1 MTERTVIKEN
11 EVFLVSDD
19 RGDIGQDQ
27 EGHGLYW
34 RDTRF
39 LSRFEL
45 RIEGTNPVLLS
56 AAGEHSFM
64 NNFQFANSAFTSR
77 EGRIVPARTISIRR
91 NRFIRDGLHERVGL
105 FNYNAYTVT
114 LRLSITLA
122 SDFRDMFDVRG
133 YTVRPRHG
141 QLGPP
146 IVEDGVVALPYVGL
160 DSVERR
166 TEVRLQPRPT
176 DIEIVPNGGPES
188 PAEAHPL
195 AGISGHGDDRV
206 TYRIN
211 PTSVVLHYDVTLP
224 AKQTSSITIHAV
236 PLAGGERPGAPEP
249 PLPLDEQFILIR
261 DSYRRWEAESAAI
274 ETDNDILNTV
284 IRRAGR
290 DLRLLTDQM
299 TTGLLPSAGIPWFS
313 VPFGRDSL
321 ITSIQTLA
329 FQPDIAYGTLR
340 FLAAHQGTETDD
352 WRDEDPGKILHEV
365 RTGEIAALR
374 EVPHTPYFG
383 TVDATPLFIVAWSEL
398 LDWTDDRD
406 FASSLEP
413 NVEAALTWIDKLG
426 DSDGDGFVDYASR
439 SAMGIRN
446 QGWKDSLDSVAQRD
460 GRLAEPPIALA
471 EVQGYVYD
479 ARTRLARYYR
489 QRGDEAAAARQEQLA
504 GELQDRFLRAFYI
517 PAEDFYALAL
527 ERGGTPVAVMSSNPG
542 HCLWSGLLS
551 GERGLSVAR
560 RLLYDDMNSGWGV
573 RTLGSHEP
581 LFNPMSYHNG
591 SVWPH
596 DNAIIAAGLK
606 RLGLDVE
613 AATLVGEVLEA
624 AMRFP
629 NYRLPE
635 LYCGFARDRR
645 YFSIPAQ
652 YPVSCSP
659 QAWAAGSVFSMLQTI
674 LGLRVDAAHRR
685 VTLRPE
691 LPGLISRVSVRQLR
705 VGNEHADFE
714 VLRENGKVRVEVQRS
729 GGFAVEVEPPSA
741 SSTRV

>member
-1 MTERTVIKEN
+1 MERTVIKEN
-11 EVFLVSDD
+11 EVFLVSND
-19 RGDIGQDQ
+19 RGDIAADGV
-27 EGHGLYW
+27 EGFGLYW

-45 RIEGTNPVLLS
+45 RIEDTSPVLLS

-64 NNFQFANSAFTSR
+64 NNFQFANVSFKAR
-77 EGRIVPARTISIRR
+77 DGKLVQARTISIRR
-91 NRFIRDGLHERVGL
+91 NRFIRNGLHERIGL
-105 FNYNAYTVT
+105 FNYNPFSVS
-114 LRLSITLA
+114 LRLSITFGA
-122 SDFRDMFDVRG
+122 DFRDMFDVRG

-141 QLGPP
+141 RLGHPE
-146 IVEDGVVALPYVGL
+146 VKGSVVTLPYVGL
-160 DSVERR
+160 DGVERQ
-166 TEVRLQPRPT
+166 TEVRLQPQPT
-176 DIEIVPNGGPES
+176 QVEVLDDD
-188 PAEAHPL
+188 ATEAALQQPPM

-206 TYRIN
+206 TYRIRT
-211 PTSVVLHYDVTLP
+211 PTVVLHYDLVLP
-224 AKQTSSITIHAV
+224 EKQTTSITLHAV
-236 PLAGGERPGAPEP
+236 PVVAGERPGTADG

-261 DSYRRWEAESAAI
+261 DSYRRWESEGTEI
-274 ETDNDILNTV
+274 ETDSDILNTV
-284 IRRAGR
+284 IVRAGR

-321 ITSIQTLA
+321 ISSIQTLA
-329 FQPDIAYGTLR
+329 FQPEIAYGTLKY
-340 FLAAHQGTETDD
+340 LAAHQGTETDD
-352 WRDEDPGKILHEV
+352 WRDEDPGKILHEI

-398 LDWTDDRD
+398 LHWTGDGE
-406 FASSLEP
+406 FAAELEP
-413 NVEAALTWIDKLG
+413 NVEAALRWIDEVG

-446 QGWKDSLDSVAQRD
+446 QGWKDSLDAVAQRD

-479 ARTRLARYYR
+479 ARRRLANYYR
-489 QRGDEAAAARQEQLA
+489 HKGNNVAASLQERLAA
-504 GELQDRFLRAFYI
+504 ELQQRFLNDFYV
-517 PAEDFYALAL
+517 PAEDFYAIAL
-527 ERGGTPVAVMSSNPG
+527 ERGGTPVPVISSNPG
-542 HCLWSGLLS
+542 HCLWSGLLAE
-551 GERGLSVAR
+551 ERGLTVAR
-560 RLLYDDMNSGWGV
+560 RLLQEDMNSGWGI

-674 LGLRVDAAHRR
+674 LGLDVNSAERR
-685 VTLRPE
+685 IMLRPE
-691 LPGLISRVSVRQLR
+691 LPKLISRIAVRRLR
-705 VGNEHADFE
+705 VGNDRADFE
-714 VLRENGKVRVEVQRS
+714 VLRENGRVRIEVERS
-729 GGFAVEVEPPSA
+729 GGFAVEVEPPST
-741 SSTRV
+741 SSTRI